1 MATKPLIDDVPQDE
15 TTPQDETEPKEES
28 NQENQAKVP
37 EQFQKEVMGIVES
50 CTTIAQLDF
59 MQAEVS
65 EMRQKLMSSQKKAGL
80 NTDNFSTADM
90 PKG

>member
-1 MATKPLIDDVPQDE
+1 MATEPLIDDVPQDE
-15 TTPQDETEPKEES
+15 QEPKDES
-28 NQENQAKVP
+28 AQEQQAKVP
-37 EQFQKEVMGIVES
+37 EQFQREVMGIVES

-80 NTDNFSTADM
+80 NTDNFSTEDM
-90 PKG
+90 PKE

>member
-1 MATKPLIDDVPQDE
+1 MATTPLVDDVPQDE
-15 TTPQDETEPKEES
+15 KEPVDES
-28 NQENQAKVP
+28 NQEQQAKVP
-37 EQFQKEVMGIVES
+37 EQFQREVMGIVES

>member
-1 MATKPLIDDVPQDE
+1 MATEPLIDDVPQDE
-15 TTPQDETEPKEES
+15 TESKDEST
-28 NQENQAKVP
+28 QEQQAKVP
-37 EQFQKEVMGIVES
+37 EQFQREVMGIVES

-80 NTDNFSTADM
+80 NTDNFSTEDM